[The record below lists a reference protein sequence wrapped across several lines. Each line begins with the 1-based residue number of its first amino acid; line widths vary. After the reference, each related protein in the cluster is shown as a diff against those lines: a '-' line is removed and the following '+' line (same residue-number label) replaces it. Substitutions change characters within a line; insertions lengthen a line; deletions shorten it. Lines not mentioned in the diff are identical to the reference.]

1 MSQVSVETLS
11 DADINRYLDT
21 GEWQGKAG
29 GYAIQGRFE
38 AHVARLEGSY
48 SGVMGLPLRE
58 TAGLLRQVGLLP

>member
-1 MSQVSVETLS
+1 MKQRNALLRQRRADSQL
-11 DADINRYLDT
+11 DAWEHELAQA
-21 GEWQGKAG
+21 GEALTTQ
-29 GYAIQGRFE
+29 RE